1 MRLFRQHRGS
11 PRPGAGPDGTRPEQ
25 GRLFVDVH
33 HHDGQATVVSAR
45 GELDLAS
52 APVLEAVLYELIER
66 EAPRVLLDFEAI
78 EFMDA
83 AGLHALLEPRRAA
96 LARGYWWVLGAR
108 SWQVDRLIRLAG
120 MQELLVGSKPN
131 VS

>member
-1 MRLFRQHRGS
+1 MRLFRQHWRS
-11 PRPGAGPDGTRPEQ
+11 ARPVAGHETTRAEP

-33 HHDGQATVVSAR
+33 HRDGEATLVAAR

-66 EAPRVLLDFEAI
+66 EAGRVLLDFEAI
-78 EFMDA
+78 DFMDVS
-83 AGLHALLEPRRAA
+83 GLRALLEARRAA
-96 LARGYWWVLGAR
+96 LARGYWWVLGAH
-108 SWQVDRLIRLAG
+108 SWQVDRLIRLVG
-120 MQELLVGSKPN
+120 MQQVLVASTKG